1 MSSRRCKEEENPGCL
16 RNRGFSLVAPD
27 PRTSKFVSGSHPA
40 MIGAG
45 CPVLPL
51 ETGAGYVFHGL
62 SPAPVSLSSLRRG
75 FLSLLPL

>member
-1 MSSRRCKEEENPGCL
+1 MASRRRKEENPGCL
-16 RNRGFSLVAPD
+16 PQPGFFIGGPD
-27 PRTSKFVSGSHPA
+27 QRTSKFVSGSHPA

-51 ETGAGYVFHGL
+51 ETGAGCVFHGL